1 MPVARELGSVLLVED
16 DPEIA
21 RLYALKLRMDG
32 YSVTIASDEAAAE
45 EAFRVERP
53 RVVCV
58 DARLPG
64 GGGLRLAEHLAVGGP
79 PVVLLTNDQAAYER
93 PPPGVAR
100 ALIKARTTPAPPV
113 SRGRSGGRSVGCPL
127 TRHTEIGI

>member
-1 MPVARELGSVLLVED
+1 MPVARDVGSVLLVED

-32 YSVTIASDEAAAE
+32 YRVTVASDEASAE
-45 EAFRVERP
+45 AAFRRERP
-53 RVVCV
+53 GVVCV

-64 GGGLRLAEHLAVGGP
+64 GVGTRLAERLAMAGP
-79 PVVLLTNDQAAYER
+79 PIVLLTNDQAAYER

-100 ALIKARTTPAPPV
+100 ALIKARTTPTQL
-113 SRGRSGGRSVGCPL
+113 SDTIEEL
-127 TRHTEIGI
+127 TSKL

>member
-1 MPVARELGSVLLVED
+1 MARELGGVLIIED

-32 YSVTIASDEAAAE
+32 YRVTVAGDEAAAE
-45 EAFRVERP
+45 AAFRAERP
-53 RVVCV
+53 HVVCV

-64 GGGLRLAEHLAVGGP
+64 GGGRRLAERLAAAGGP

-93 PPPGVAR
+93 PPRGVAR
-100 ALIKARTTPAPPV
+100 ALIKARTTPAQL
-113 SRGRSGGRSVGCPL
+113 SEAIGELTSNRS
-127 TRHTEIGI
+127 

>member
-1 MPVARELGSVLLVED
+1 MAHAMPVARDVGSVLLVED

-32 YSVTIASDEAAAE
+32 YRVTVAGDEAAAE
-45 EAFRVERP
+45 AAFRRERP
-53 RVVCV
+53 VVVCV

-64 GGGLRLAEHLAVGGP
+64 GGGRMLAERLAAGGP
-79 PVVLLTNDQAAYER
+79 PIVLLTNDQAAFER

-100 ALIKARTTPAPPV
+100 ALIKARTSPTQL
-113 SRGRSGGRSVGCPL
+113 SVAIEEL
-127 TRHTEIGI
+127 TSVEM